1 MPMSKKK
8 KKKQIVEFEE
18 MNVILRIPKD
28 AMQVEIKCLVA
39 GIDVDVQTVKKK
51 LDVSD
56 IIKARSDFI
65 DNVGDDDY
73 DQPWVLTEK
82 ALKEL
87 GDINATETED
97 STDK

>member
-1 MPMSKKK
+1 MSKKK
-8 KKKQIVEFEE
+8 KKKQAVELEE

-28 AMQVEIKCLVA
+28 TMQVEIKCLVA

-73 DQPWVLTEK
+73 DQQWVLTEK